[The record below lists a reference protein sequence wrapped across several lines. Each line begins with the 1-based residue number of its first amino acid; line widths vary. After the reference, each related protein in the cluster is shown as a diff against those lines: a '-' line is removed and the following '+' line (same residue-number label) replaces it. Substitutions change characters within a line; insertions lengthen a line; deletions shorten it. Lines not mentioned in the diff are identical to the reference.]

1 MLLVKP
7 HAGFK
12 YPIHVNSPSLQ
23 PIFSYSL
30 LIICSN
36 VYLSCKT
43 LSFLGSETILNLFSL
58 LLADLV

>member
-36 VYLSCKT
+36 VYLSYKT
-43 LSFLGSETILNLFSL
+43 LSFLGSETILN
-58 LLADLV
+58 